1 MTARLKPTTLGGKS
15 WKKLV
20 PLDRQTGKS
29 LEHAAEYLGIPATA
43 FIRLALHRAF
53 EQLLEILTQFVDQ
66 AAQEYVE
73 SRAHGFYRI
82 KSKAGVPR
90 HALDDDAELQK
101 LISRVLPMNVSR
113 REAYDGVARALQ
125 KHTARNWGKLNFK
138 GSRYEQYLAQ
148 SILDTGNRNAK
159 EELRAAMADVFVQR
173 ARIHAGK
180 WRALRAL
187 QKQVTASIM
196 GTTELL
202 DSYRQDLASLR
213 AGLPCLEQKE
223 PVPASFMQTLA
234 QSALV
239 LHSRWGHMSDN
250 DRIEEVRQKI
260 AQFSTALEKLT
271 AQRKR
276 NRQQLERL
284 KATREFWLNPWAL
297 ESWLE
302 SQKKV
307 DAFLP

>member
-1 MTARLKPTTLGGKS
+1 
-15 WKKLV
+15 
-20 PLDRQTGKS
+20 
-29 LEHAAEYLGIPATA
+29 
-43 FIRLALHRAF
+43 
-53 EQLLEILTQFVDQ
+53 
-66 AAQEYVE
+66 
-73 SRAHGFYRI
+73 
-82 KSKAGVPR
+82 
-90 HALDDDAELQK
+90 
-101 LISRVLPMNVSR
+101 
-113 REAYDGVARALQ
+113 
-125 KHTARNWGKLNFK
+125 
-138 GSRYEQYLAQ
+138 
-148 SILDTGNRNAK
+148 
-159 EELRAAMADVFVQR
+159 
-173 ARIHAGK
+173 
-180 WRALRAL
+180 
-187 QKQVTASIM
+187 
-196 GTTELL
+196 
-202 DSYRQDLASLR
+202 
-213 AGLPCLEQKE
+213 
-223 PVPASFMQTLA
+223 MQTLA

>member
-1 MTARLKPTTLGGKS
+1 
-15 WKKLV
+15 
-20 PLDRQTGKS
+20 
-29 LEHAAEYLGIPATA
+29 
-43 FIRLALHRAF
+43 
-53 EQLLEILTQFVDQ
+53 
-66 AAQEYVE
+66 
-73 SRAHGFYRI
+73 
-82 KSKAGVPR
+82 
-90 HALDDDAELQK
+90 
-101 LISRVLPMNVSR
+101 MNVSR

-173 ARIHAGK
+173 ARIHAG
-180 WRALRAL
+180 
-187 QKQVTASIM
+187 IM
-196 GTTELL
+196 GTTELE

-213 AGLPCLEQKE
+213 AGLPCMEQKE
-223 PVPASFMQTLA
+223 PVPASFMETLA

-250 DRIEEVRQKI
+250 ERIEEVRQKI

-302 SQKKV
+302 SRKKV